1 VDWSIEDVDLL
12 NIRARGN
19 AARVLDSLTL
29 QQENMWEGIN
39 YGVALIVLLGVYLF
53 WQYEKRNEKP
63 MQLVP
68 LKKIAKNQKRKGE

>member
-1 VDWSIEDVDLL
+1 
-12 NIRARGN
+12 
-19 AARVLDSLTL
+19 VLDSLTL

-39 YGVALIVLLGVYLF
+39 YGVALLVLLGVYLF

-68 LKKIAKNQKRKGE
+68 LKKIARNQIRKGDQK